1 MPTPATQQ
9 EIILVSGSRF
19 ANRQYIEKDTTDNQ
33 QNQSREEKFREAC
46 WNGILKE
53 ILPEIFLLSGN
64 QPGMYMWQMREAQFI
79 LAMEMA
85 AVPTDI
91 DLYLSIDPYYFLE
104 VQAWS

>member
-9 EIILVSGSRF
+9 EIILVSSSRF

-53 ILPEIFLLSGN
+53 ILPELFLLSGN
-64 QPGMYMWQMREAQFI
+64 QSGMYLWQMREAQYI

-85 AVPTDI
+85 EHPSEI
-91 DLYLSIDPYYFLE
+91 EWHLSIDPYYFLE
-104 VQAWS
+104 VQPFS